1 MVGDWQLADA
11 IAARHPDGPGYRIFV
26 RDLLLAVSIGIH
38 AHEKR
43 QRARIRINA
52 DLLIGT
58 PLPRQDDFAEA
69 LNYETI
75 VEGIKALADGKHINL
90 VESLADR
97 VAELCL
103 ADPRVRAV
111 RVMVEKLDIYAE
123 AVSVGVMIERRREG
137 A

>member
-1 MVGDWQLADA
+1 MVGDWHLADA
-11 IAARHPDGPGYRIFV
+11 IAARHPDAPGYRIFV
-26 RDLLLAVSIGIH
+26 RDLLLSVSIGIH

-43 QRARIRINA
+43 QRARVRINA

-58 PLPRQDDFAEA
+58 PLPRQDDFTQV

-75 VEGIKALADGKHINL
+75 VDGIKALADGKHINL

-97 VAELCL
+97 IAELCL

-111 RVMVEKLDIYAE
+111 RVTVEKLDIYAE
-123 AVSVGVMIERRREG
+123 AASVGVMIERYRDG
-137 A
+137 I